1 MKEAEHPTL
10 RTSTVRIRNAT
21 IADAPAIAAIH
32 VRSWI
37 ATYATPPSD
46 CGIDIDIAHRTDLWE
61 RRLRQKGIGRQTSV
75 AIQKGAV
82 TGFIHFGPSPDAE
95 DDPVVTGQV
104 FSLHVEPELTN
115 RGIGRRLTEHAVG
128 ELRAAGCSS
137 ATLWVVAT
145 NRQSRGF
152 YERLGWRPDGRRRWE
167 ELALEGE
174 QGDEVEV
181 VRYCLELAPPG
192 EANEHR

>member
-1 MKEAEHPTL
+1 MKETMYPTR
-10 RTSTVRIRNAT
+10 RTSPVRIRNAT

-46 CGIDIDIAHRTDLWE
+46 LGIDVDIAHRTALWE
-61 RRLRQKGIGRQTSV
+61 RRLQQEGIGRQTSV
-75 AIQKGAV
+75 AVEEGAV
-82 TGFIHFGPSPDAE
+82 TGFIYFGPSPDAQ
-95 DDPVVTGQV
+95 DDPVATGQV

-145 NRQSRGF
+145 NRQSRVF
-152 YERLGWRPDGRRRWE
+152 YERLGWRPDGKRRWE
-167 ELALEGE
+167 ELAMEGE

-181 VRYCLELAPPG
+181 VRYCLKLAPHG
-192 EANEHR
+192 GSQ